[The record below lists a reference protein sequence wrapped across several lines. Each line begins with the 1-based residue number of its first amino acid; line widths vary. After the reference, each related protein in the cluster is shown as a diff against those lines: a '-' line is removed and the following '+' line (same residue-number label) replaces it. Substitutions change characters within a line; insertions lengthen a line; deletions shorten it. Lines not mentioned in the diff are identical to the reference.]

1 MVSLTTIAR
10 SGYYV
15 VKMLPS
21 LLWLPIGVR
30 TSIRHMTHVFE
41 EQLVQS
47 GLDYD
52 VSRQLAEAYREANME
67 LVSQMTS
74 LRSWTRWTKQ

>member
-1 MVSLTTIAR
+1 MVSLTSIAR

-15 VKMLPS
+15 VKMLPT
-21 LLWLPIGVR
+21 LLWLPISVR
-30 TSIRHMTHVFE
+30 TNIRHMTDVFE
-41 EQLVQS
+41 EQLVRN

-74 LRSWTRWTKQ
+74 PRSWTRSTNH

>member
-1 MVSLTTIAR
+1 MVSLTSIAR

-21 LLWLPIGVR
+21 LLWLPISVR
-30 TSIRHMTHVFE
+30 TTIRRMTHVFE
-41 EQLVQS
+41 EQLVRS
-47 GLDYD
+47 GLDHD

-67 LVSQMTS
+67 LVGQMTS
-74 LRSWTRWTKQ
+74 LRSWTRWKNQ

>member
-1 MVSLTTIAR
+1 MVSLTTIVR

-15 VKMLPS
+15 LKMLPS
-21 LLWLPIGVR
+21 LLWLPINVR
-30 TSIRHMTHVFE
+30 TTIGHMTDVFE

-47 GLDYD
+47 GLDHD
-52 VSRQLAEAYREANME
+52 VSRQLAEAYRRANRE

-74 LRSWTRWTKQ
+74 LRSWTR